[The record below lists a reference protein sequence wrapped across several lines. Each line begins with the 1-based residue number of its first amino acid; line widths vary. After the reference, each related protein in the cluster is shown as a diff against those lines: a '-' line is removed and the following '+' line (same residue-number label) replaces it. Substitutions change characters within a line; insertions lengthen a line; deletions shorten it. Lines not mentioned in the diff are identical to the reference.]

1 MVYERDRMSCEGTVE
16 RRKRR
21 LRTPVCHRIE
31 STADAREKRLPG
43 SVINSVISPVAS
55 GRRASSTTRTGGL
68 PLCPTSESA
77 SRGISVQSRA
87 RPRAMAD
94 PQGRVSWWGGRER
107 RRGRALRMGL
117 THAQAVRGTR
127 ALRAHQPEPRGRI
140 SPRFPSTVSAPTTNE
155 TRGCHAHLSSP
166 LPPPRTP
173 QGLRA
178 SAPDSPVRRFRAP
191 RA

>member
-1 MVYERDRMSCEGTVE
+1 VWSINASVSCEGTVE
-16 RRKRR
+16 RRK
-21 LRTPVCHRIE
+21 LATTHSC
-31 STADAREKRLPG
+31 LPPYRH

-55 GRRASSTTRTGGL
+55 GELDDTNRRIAPL
-68 PLCPTSESA
+68 PD
-77 SRGISVQSRA
+77 I
-87 RPRAMAD
+87 
-94 PQGRVSWWGGRER
+94 RVSVTRDFGAESRTPARDGGPAGARVVVGGRER